1 MVISK
6 EIRFIGNSLWEGGE
20 IMKTNFKPI
29 YAWFQDRVIQSPDSR
44 CLEYG
49 EIVFTYREINESAN
63 QLARYLKRNGAG
75 AETLIGIFQERSPQ
89 LIISILAVL
98 KSGAAYVPISTTYPD
113 ERIANIVNEANFKMI
128 LTASSYLQKITT
140 ILEMNPMSSVKLL
153 DLHNEWSQVAIESKE
168 NMPSQNTPNDLA
180 YMIYTSGSTGKPKGV
195 MIEHRGIP
203 NLVQSQIEKF
213 QLNENDRVL
222 QYASISFDA
231 SVSEIFTTLVAG
243 ATLVLVPEDGLS
255 IGAGLHQ
262 ILKEQRIS
270 VVTLVPSVLNGLP
283 HEELPDLKTLVTAGE
298 ACTKKLIHYWAPKLN
313 FLNAYGP
320 TETTVCAT
328 IHACD
333 AADEI
338 ISLGAPI
345 AGTAVYL
352 LNNQLQPVAI
362 GESGMLYI
370 SSMGVARGYFNE
382 TELSTSH
389 FIDNPFNEGISD
401 KLYRTGDICLQVADG
416 VIEWI
421 GRNDQQVKVSGIR
434 IELGE
439 LEYALREYVD
449 IQEAVVTYDFEQ
461 NTIGAY
467 LRSATSIKPNISQ
480 IRNYLLTKFPTY
492 MVPTRFLFVDEFAL
506 LTSGK
511 IDRNNLPPLE
521 DVRPDIDIAYVA
533 PSTFMEKELSQ
544 IWAEVLKLD
553 KVGIH
558 DNFFELGGQ
567 SLMATQIV
575 SRIRSV
581 LGMEV
586 PLHIIF
592 SAKPTIEQT
601 AITLEEYQLERMD
614 SMELELLLAELEN
627 EEELV

>member
-1 MVISK
+1 M
-6 EIRFIGNSLWEGGE
+6 N
-20 IMKTNFKPI
+20 TNFKPI
-29 YAWFQDRVIQSPDSR
+29 YEWFQDRVNQSPDSN

-49 EIVFTYREINESAN
+49 ETVWTYREINERAN
-63 QLARYLKRNGAG
+63 QLAHYLKRNGAG
-75 AETLIGIFQERSPQ
+75 PESLIGIFQERSPQ

-113 ERIANIVNEANFKMI
+113 ERIAYIVNETNFKMI
-128 LTASSYLQKITT
+128 LTGSSYVQKITT
-140 ILEMNPMSSVKLL
+140 ITDANPTSSVKLL
-153 DLHNEWSQVAIESKE
+153 DMDKELSHIAIESSN
-168 NMPSQNTPNDLA
+168 NMPSHNSPNDLA
-180 YMIYTSGSTGKPKGV
+180 YIIYTSGSTGKPKGV

-203 NLVQSQIEKF
+203 NLVQEQIHKF
-213 QLNENDRVL
+213 QLNDHDRVL

-231 SVSEIFTTLVAG
+231 SVSEIFTTLIAG
-243 ATLVLVPEDGLS
+243 ATLVLVPEDSLS
-255 IGAGLHQ
+255 IGEALHR
-262 ILKEQRIS
+262 ILKKQRIS

-333 AADEI
+333 AADEM

-352 LNNQLQPVAI
+352 LNNQLQPVAN
-362 GESGMLYI
+362 GETGMLYI
-370 SSMGVARGYFNE
+370 SSMGLARGYVNE
-382 TELSTSH
+382 AALTARH
-389 FIDNPFNEGISD
+389 FIDNPFTEGISD
-401 KLYRTGDICLQVADG
+401 KLYRTGDICLQAADG

-421 GRNDQQVKVSGIR
+421 GRDDHQVKVSGIR

-449 IQEAVVTYDFEQ
+449 IQEAVVIYNFDQ

-467 LRSATSIKPNISQ
+467 MKSASTPKPNISQ
-480 IRNYLLTKFPTY
+480 IRNYLLTKFPSY

-511 IDRNNLPPLE
+511 IDRNNLPPME
-521 DVRPDIDIAYVA
+521 DVRPDIEIAYVA
-533 PSTFMEKELSQ
+533 PSTYLEKELSQ
-544 IWAEVLKLD
+544 IWGEVLKLD
-553 KVGIH
+553 KVGTH

-601 AITLEEYQLERMD
+601 AVTLEEYQLEQMD
-614 SMELELLLAELEN
+614 ATELELLLAELEN
-627 EEELV
+627 E

>member
-1 MVISK
+1 M
-6 EIRFIGNSLWEGGE
+6 NN
-20 IMKTNFKPI
+20 NFKTI
-29 YAWFQDRVIQSPDSR
+29 YECFQDRVNQSPDSS
-44 CLEYG
+44 CIEYG
-49 EIVFTYREINESAN
+49 ETVLTYRTINERAN
-63 QLARYLKRNGAG
+63 QLAHYLKRNGAG
-75 AETLIGIFQERSPQ
+75 AESLIGIFQERSPQ

-98 KSGAAYVPISTTYPD
+98 KSGAAYVPISTAYPD
-113 ERIANIVNEANFKMI
+113 ERIAYIVSEANFMMI
-128 LTASSYLQKITT
+128 LTGSSYLQKITT
-140 ILEMNPMSSVKLL
+140 ITDTNSTSSVKLL
-153 DLHNEWSQVAIESKE
+153 DMDKEWSHISIESSD
-168 NMPSQNTPNDLA
+168 NMPSHNSPNDLA
-180 YMIYTSGSTGKPKGV
+180 YIIYTSGSTGTPKGV

-203 NLVQSQIEKF
+203 NLVQEQIHKF
-213 QLNENDRVL
+213 QLNDHDRVL

-231 SVSEIFTTLVAG
+231 SVSEIFTTFVAG
-243 ATLVLVPEDGLS
+243 ATLVLVPEDSSS
-255 IGAGLHQ
+255 IGEGLHQ
-262 ILKEQRIS
+262 ILKEKRIS

-298 ACTKKLIHYWAPKLN
+298 ACTKKLIHYWAPRLN

-333 AADEI
+333 ATDEM

-352 LNNQLQPVAI
+352 LNNQLQPIAN
-362 GESGMLYI
+362 GETGMLYI
-370 SSMGVARGYFNE
+370 SSKGLARGYFNE
-382 TELSTSH
+382 PELTERH

-401 KLYRTGDICLQVADG
+401 KLYRTGDICLQAADG

-421 GRNDQQVKVSGIR
+421 GRDDLQVKVSGIR

-449 IQEAVVTYDFEQ
+449 IQEAVVTYNFEQ

-467 LRSATSIKPNISQ
+467 MRSATTIKPNISQ
-480 IRNYLLTKFPTY
+480 IRNYLLTKFPSY
-492 MVPTRFLFVDEFAL
+492 MVPTRFLFVDEFVL

-511 IDRNNLPPLE
+511 IDRNNLPPME
-521 DVRPDIDIAYVA
+521 EVRPNIEVAYVE
-533 PSTFMEKELSQ
+533 PSTHLEKELSQ
-544 IWAEVLKLD
+544 IWSEVLKLD

-601 AITLEEYQLERMD
+601 AVTLEKYQLEQMD
-614 SMELELLLAELEN
+614 SSELELLLAELEN
-627 EEELV
+627 E

>member
-1 MVISK
+1 M
-6 EIRFIGNSLWEGGE
+6 N
-20 IMKTNFKPI
+20 TNFKTI
-29 YAWFQDRVIQSPDSR
+29 YECFQDRVNQSPDSS
-44 CLEYG
+44 CIEYG
-49 EIVFTYREINESAN
+49 ETIITYREINERAN
-63 QLARYLKRNGAG
+63 QLAHYLKRNGAG
-75 AETLIGIFQERSPQ
+75 TESLIGIFQERSPQ

-98 KSGAAYVPISTTYPD
+98 KSGAAYVPISTAYPD
-113 ERIANIVNEANFKMI
+113 ERIAYIVSEASFKMI
-128 LTASSYLQKITT
+128 LAGSSYLQNITT
-140 ILEMNPMSSVKLL
+140 ITDMNPTSSVKLL
-153 DLHNEWSQVAIESKE
+153 DMDKEWSHIAIESSD
-168 NMPSQNTPNDLA
+168 NMPSHNSPNDLA
-180 YMIYTSGSTGKPKGV
+180 YIIYTSGSTGKPKGV

-203 NLVQSQIEKF
+203 NLVQEQIHKF
-213 QLNENDRVL
+213 QLNEHDRVL

-243 ATLVLVPEDGLS
+243 ATLVLVPEDNS
-255 IGAGLHQ
+255 PIGEGLHK
-262 ILKEQRIS
+262 ILKEKRIS

-333 AADEI
+333 AADEM

-352 LNNQLQPVAI
+352 LNNQLQPVAN
-362 GESGMLYI
+362 GETGMLYI
-370 SSMGVARGYFNE
+370 SSKGLSRGYFNE
-382 TELSTSH
+382 AELTERH

-401 KLYRTGDICLQVADG
+401 KLYRTGDICLQAADG

-421 GRNDQQVKVSGIR
+421 GRDDHQVKVSGIR

-449 IQEAVVTYDFEQ
+449 IQEAVVTYNFEQ

-467 LRSATSIKPNISQ
+467 MRSATTIKPNISQ
-480 IRNYLLTKFPTY
+480 IRNYLLTKFPSY
-492 MVPTRFLFVDEFAL
+492 MVPTRFLFVDEFEL

-511 IDRNNLPPLE
+511 IDRNNLPPME
-521 DVRPDIDIAYVA
+521 DVRPNVEIAYVE
-533 PSTFMEKELSQ
+533 PSTHLEKELSQ
-544 IWAEVLKLD
+544 IWSEVLKLD

-575 SRIRSV
+575 SRIRSI

-601 AITLEEYQLERMD
+601 AVTLEKYQLEQMD
-614 SMELELLLAELEN
+614 STELELLLAELEN
-627 EEELV
+627 E